1 MSSHELKGDCE
12 GLQVY
17 RDDYRN
23 SVHIEGIDGEHGA
36 KDSKDYTFDFAYNSN
51 STQDEVYKD
60 IGEPVVTQAMDGFNC
75 TVFAYGQ
82 TGSGKS
88 YSMMGYGEDHGLIP
102 KLNDDLW
109 QRVNYTLERRE
120 RESVKHGAES
130 AKVKEMGKIDFYD
143 YRIVFRDL

>member
-1 MSSHELKGDCE
+1 METNVKVAVRCRPMSSKETARGCRSIVTITE
-12 GLQVY
+12 
-17 RDDYRN
+17 N

-82 TGSGKS
+82 TGSRLQSCPMKTS
-88 YSMMGYGEDHGLIP
+88 
-102 KLNDDLW
+102 
-109 QRVNYTLERRE
+109 
-120 RESVKHGAES
+120 
-130 AKVKEMGKIDFYD
+130 
-143 YRIVFRDL
+143 